1 MKLTFNQLKGQLDK
15 LSDIVVIYGED
26 YYLREKAAEQIEK
39 SLNLDFVDLNK
50 EVLAQAP
57 MEKITDACVT
67 MPFMSGRRL
76 VIAEDYVV
84 PKGRDQKE
92 REIIENYAKNPTLTT
107 MLVFVTE
114 TLPSVL
120 DGIANADYVDCK
132 KLDGNTLE
140 KWITVFCRKEGKQIS
155 PYDARLLAD
164 YCLGDMSRISTET
177 KKLCDFAE
185 GEITKE
191 DIDLMVEKDNEI
203 KLYELANDIANKNC
217 DKAFLSAKNLLDKG
231 VTVSALVSSV
241 YRTFRRMF
249 YSLVSSG
256 TGQKEMA
263 SYLGVQP
270 FAVAKAREVAQK
282 FSPVKLKKALEICAE
297 ADENIRKNINNNAV
311 INFLIL
317 SLINI

>member
-76 VIAEDYVV
+76 VIAEDYAV

-177 KKLCDFAE
+177 KKLCDFA
-185 GEITKE
+185 
-191 DIDLMVEKDNEI
+191 
-203 KLYELANDIANKNC
+203 
-217 DKAFLSAKNLLDKG
+217 
-231 VTVSALVSSV
+231 
-241 YRTFRRMF
+241 